1 MSKSAIILCGI
12 LIYLVAVGLITGTL
26 FGIQAKKRKN
36 LEKELNRLET
46 LKNLIISSGILT
58 EMDKVKAL
66 INNERL
72 QKKYNA
78 WEKRYKRIETE
89 DIPRISDKLLN
100 AEGLIEE
107 KKFNEAGYEL
117 AKIELDIYY
126 VKTDSELLLE
136 EVKLLKAFNK
146 SVPLLYPISL

>member
-66 INNERL
+66 IH
-72 QKKYNA
+72 K
-78 WEKRYKRIETE
+78 
-89 DIPRISDKLLN
+89 
-100 AEGLIEE
+100 
-107 KKFNEAGYEL
+107 
-117 AKIELDIYY
+117 
-126 VKTDSELLLE
+126 
-136 EVKLLKAFNK
+136 NK
-146 SVPLLYPISL
+146 